1 MLKPFVRSASVLGFT
16 LAMTCALWASASPEA
31 RLQKAYRFQQGG
43 WTYLH
48 LEGSPSDM
56 GFQHGYLLA
65 PEIADAFEAIKL
77 FDTHQTQRDW
87 EFFRTTAR
95 DMLWPHIDAEY
106 QQELQGIADGVKAH
120 GVDLDVY
127 DIVALNAFE
136 EVPDYYVPWLSKQ
149 TTNKLTT
156 NRQTTNRQQNSP
168 KAPKLAAPGNC
179 SAFIATGSMTKDH
192 QIVIAHNNWTSYLAG
207 ERWVV
212 IFDIQPEHGNHILMD
227 GFPGV
232 ITSDDDFGVNSAG
245 IMITET
251 TMAQFEGWD
260 PNGKPEFMRSRKALQ
275 YANSIDDYVRIIK
288 EGNNGGYANDWLI
301 GDRKTGEIAYLELG
315 LKNTPLWRT
324 KDGYFVSSNFPRDPK
339 LIKEETSGFDP
350 GDSSSSMNARHR
362 RGDDLIQTAKGTID
376 VEMAEQFLSDHVDR
390 YERTTSDKKVDQPNE
405 RTLCGHVDRSPRG
418 VKQWGWDPYNPGGAV
433 QGKATDSA
441 MAAKMSFVARAG
453 HPCGADFL
461 AAEFLDHHPE
471 FAWQKPLLHDMK
483 AGPVDGV
490 YGRAEGTIAG
500 QSLGCSQDIL
510 LSSAAVPAAVVAASR
525 RHCRQRFNIRS
536 FCGTGPLRRRG
547 RPRYSRRDA
556 GATAPRII

>member
-1 MLKPFVRSASVLGFT
+1 MLPQSFKTEVPGGFMLKKFVRS
-16 LAMTCALWASASPEA
+16 TCWFAIIVTFSCVALTAAPSSSDA

-43 WTYLH
+43 WTYVH

-77 FDTHQTQRDW
+77 FDTHQTQRNW

-95 DMLWPHIDAEY
+95 QMLWPHIDAEY

-136 EVPDYYVPWLSKQ
+136 EVPDYYVPWLNKQ
-149 TTNKLTT
+149 TMNK
-156 NRQTTNRQQNSP
+156 QQKP
-168 KAPKLAAPGNC
+168 AKAPKLAAPGNC

-212 IFDIQPEHGNHILMD
+212 IFDLQPEHGNRILMD

-232 ITSDDDFGVNSAG
+232 IVSDDDFGVNSAG

-251 TMAQFEGWD
+251 TITQFEGWD
-260 PNGKPEFMRSRKALQ
+260 PNGKPEFMRARKALQ

-301 GDRKTGEIAYLELG
+301 GDRKTGEVAYLELG

-324 KDGYFVSSNFPRDPK
+324 KDGYFVSSNFARDPK
-339 LIKEETSGFDP
+339 VIQEETSGFNPNDM
-350 GDSSSSMNARHR
+350 SSSMNARHAR
-362 RGDDLIQTAKGTID
+362 WEEVMQQAKGKVD
-376 VEMAEQFLSDHVDR
+376 VTMAQQFLSDHVDSF
-390 YERTTSDKKVDQPNE
+390 EKKDQPNE
-405 RTLCGHVDRSPRG
+405 RALCGHVDASSRG
-418 VKQWGWDPYNPGGAV
+418 VKEWGWDAYNPGGAV
-433 QGKATDSA
+433 QGKAADSS

-461 AAEFLDHHPE
+461 AEPFLERHPE
-471 FAWQKPLLHDMK
+471 FSWQKPLLRDMK
-483 AGPVDGV
+483 AGPWTVFSS
-490 YGRAEGTIAG
+490 G
-500 QSLGCSQDIL
+500 QKAQ
-510 LSSAAVPAAVVAASR
+510 
-525 RHCRQRFNIRS
+525 
-536 FCGTGPLRRRG
+536 
-547 RPRYSRRDA
+547 
-556 GATAPRII
+556 

>member
-1 MLKPFVRSASVLGFT
+1 MLRQSLQTEVTGGIMLKNFVRGACWLGIAVSLSCVVL
-16 LAMTCALWASASPEA
+16 AANPSSSDA

-43 WTYLH
+43 WTYVH
-48 LEGSPSDM
+48 LEGSSSNM

-95 DMLWPHIDAEY
+95 QMLWPHIDAEY

-136 EVPDYYVPWLSKQ
+136 EVPDYYVPWLNKQ
-149 TTNKLTT
+149 QK
-156 NRQTTNRQQNSP
+156 SV

-212 IFDIQPEHGNHILMD
+212 IFDIQPEHGNRILMD

-232 ITSDDDFGVNSAG
+232 IVSDDDFGVNSAG

-251 TMAQFEGWD
+251 TITQFEGWD
-260 PNGKPEFMRSRKALQ
+260 PNGKPEFMRARKALQ

-301 GDRKTGEIAYLELG
+301 GDRKTGEVAYLELG

-324 KDGYFVSSNFPRDPK
+324 KDGYFVSSNFARDPK
-339 LIKEETSGFDP
+339 VIQEETSGFDP
-350 GDSSSSMNARHR
+350 NDKSSSMNARHAR
-362 RGDDLIQTAKGTID
+362 WEEVMQHAKGKVD
-376 VEMAEQFLSDHVDR
+376 VTMAEQFLSDHVDSF
-390 YERTTSDKKVDQPNE
+390 EKKDQPSE
-405 RTLCGHVDRSPRG
+405 RALCGHVDASSRG
-418 VKQWGWDPYNPGGAV
+418 VKEWGWDAYNPGGAV
-433 QGKATDSA
+433 QGKSADSA

-461 AAEFLDHHPE
+461 AEPFLDHHPE
-471 FAWQKPLLHDMK
+471 FSWQKPLLRDMK
-483 AGPVDGV
+483 AGPWTVFSS
-490 YGRAEGTIAG
+490 G
-500 QSLGCSQDIL
+500 QKAQ
-510 LSSAAVPAAVVAASR
+510 
-525 RHCRQRFNIRS
+525 
-536 FCGTGPLRRRG
+536 
-547 RPRYSRRDA
+547 
-556 GATAPRII
+556 